1 MVDFFKRELAII
13 EMNRNEKTQYIQQHI
28 DSCLELMKNV
38 VMRKDISISSFTE
51 KGDMITT
58 IENEIKMIDNK
69 NKIEEMIFNN
79 RVRDSNTTLRLIC
92 NRLYMVRRIG
102 AAIELVTL
110 LRRCLYPKREVI
122 RWSL

>member
-1 MVDFFKRELAII
+1 MRELAII
-13 EMNRNEKTQYIQQHI
+13 EMIRSEKTQYIQQHI
-28 DSCLELMKNV
+28 DSCLELMKNE

-92 NRLYMVRRIG
+92 NRLYMVKRIG
-102 AAIELVTL
+102 AAIELVAL
-110 LRRCLYPKREVI
+110 LRRCLYLKWDVI